1 MAFPHV
7 TACLISLVGIILEV
21 TVTYFLGGFLGGP
34 YVNKLLSKTKPG
46 KKVLEMKLNENFLT
60 QEIDDTQVMVATGDT
75 AFNGIVR
82 SNQTAAE
89 IVDLMKEET
98 TRDAVVDKMC
108 AKYDASRDEIAAD
121 VDMVIATLRKV
132 GALDE

>member
-1 MAFPHV
+1 
-7 TACLISLVGIILEV
+7 
-21 TVTYFLGGFLGGP
+21 
-34 YVNKLLSKTKPG
+34 
-46 KKVLEMKLNENFLT
+46 MKLNENFLT

-108 AKYDASRDEIAAD
+108 AKYDASREKIAAD

>member
-1 MAFPHV
+1 
-7 TACLISLVGIILEV
+7 
-21 TVTYFLGGFLGGP
+21 
-34 YVNKLLSKTKPG
+34 
-46 KKVLEMKLNENFLT
+46 MKLNENILT

-121 VDMVIATLRKV
+121 VDMVIATLRNV

>member
-1 MAFPHV
+1 
-7 TACLISLVGIILEV
+7 
-21 TVTYFLGGFLGGP
+21 
-34 YVNKLLSKTKPG
+34 
-46 KKVLEMKLNENFLT
+46 MKLNENFLT

-75 AFNGIVR
+75 AFSGIVR

-89 IVDLMKEET
+89 IVNLMKEET
-98 TRDAVVDKMC
+98 TRDEVVDKMC

>member
-1 MAFPHV
+1 
-7 TACLISLVGIILEV
+7 
-21 TVTYFLGGFLGGP
+21 
-34 YVNKLLSKTKPG
+34 
-46 KKVLEMKLNENFLT
+46 MKLNENILT

>member
-1 MAFPHV
+1 
-7 TACLISLVGIILEV
+7 
-21 TVTYFLGGFLGGP
+21 
-34 YVNKLLSKTKPG
+34 
-46 KKVLEMKLNENFLT
+46 MKLNVNFLT
-60 QEIDDTQVMVATGDT
+60 QKIDDTQVMVATGDT

>member
-1 MAFPHV
+1 
-7 TACLISLVGIILEV
+7 
-21 TVTYFLGGFLGGP
+21 
-34 YVNKLLSKTKPG
+34 
-46 KKVLEMKLNENFLT
+46 MKLNENFLT

-75 AFNGIVR
+75 AFNGIIR

>member
-1 MAFPHV
+1 
-7 TACLISLVGIILEV
+7 
-21 TVTYFLGGFLGGP
+21 
-34 YVNKLLSKTKPG
+34 
-46 KKVLEMKLNENFLT
+46 MKLNENFLT

>member
-1 MAFPHV
+1 M
-7 TACLISLVGIILEV
+7 
-21 TVTYFLGGFLGGP
+21 
-34 YVNKLLSKTKPG
+34 
-46 KKVLEMKLNENFLT
+46 T

>member
-1 MAFPHV
+1 MNYSEII
-7 TACLISLVGIILEV
+7 CL
-21 TVTYFLGGFLGGP
+21 
-34 YVNKLLSKTKPG
+34 
-46 KKVLEMKLNENFLT
+46 
-60 QEIDDTQVMVATGDT
+60 
-75 AFNGIVR
+75 FNGIVR

>member
-1 MAFPHV
+1 
-7 TACLISLVGIILEV
+7 
-21 TVTYFLGGFLGGP
+21 
-34 YVNKLLSKTKPG
+34 
-46 KKVLEMKLNENFLT
+46 
-60 QEIDDTQVMVATGDT
+60 MVATGDT

-108 AKYDASRDEIAAD
+108 AKYDASREEIAAD

>member
-1 MAFPHV
+1 
-7 TACLISLVGIILEV
+7 
-21 TVTYFLGGFLGGP
+21 
-34 YVNKLLSKTKPG
+34 
-46 KKVLEMKLNENFLT
+46 MKLNENFLT

-108 AKYDASRDEIAAD
+108 AKYDTSRDEIAAD

>member
-1 MAFPHV
+1 
-7 TACLISLVGIILEV
+7 
-21 TVTYFLGGFLGGP
+21 
-34 YVNKLLSKTKPG
+34 
-46 KKVLEMKLNENFLT
+46 MKLNENFLT

-75 AFNGIVR
+75 AFSGIVR

-89 IVDLMKEET
+89 IVNLMKEET

-108 AKYDASRDEIAAD
+108 AKYDASREEIAAD

>member
-1 MAFPHV
+1 
-7 TACLISLVGIILEV
+7 
-21 TVTYFLGGFLGGP
+21 
-34 YVNKLLSKTKPG
+34 
-46 KKVLEMKLNENFLT
+46 MKLNDKFLF
-60 QEIDDTQVMVATGDT
+60 QDIDDTQVMVSAGDT

-89 IVDLMKEET
+89 IVNYFTEDT

-108 AKYDASRDEIAAD
+108 AKYDEAARKD
-121 VDMVIATLRKV
+121 IEADIDMVIATLRKV

>member
-1 MAFPHV
+1 
-7 TACLISLVGIILEV
+7 
-21 TVTYFLGGFLGGP
+21 
-34 YVNKLLSKTKPG
+34 
-46 KKVLEMKLNENFLT
+46 MKLNENFLT

-89 IVDLMKEET
+89 IFDLMKEET

>member
-1 MAFPHV
+1 
-7 TACLISLVGIILEV
+7 
-21 TVTYFLGGFLGGP
+21 
-34 YVNKLLSKTKPG
+34 
-46 KKVLEMKLNENFLT
+46 MKLNVNFLT

>member
-1 MAFPHV
+1 
-7 TACLISLVGIILEV
+7 
-21 TVTYFLGGFLGGP
+21 
-34 YVNKLLSKTKPG
+34 
-46 KKVLEMKLNENFLT
+46 MKLNENFLT

-108 AKYDASRDEIAAD
+108 AKYDASREEIAAD